1 MATANDA
8 VFMHPAFSWVK
19 TEIERRETIYGSRV
33 RAGNLSA
40 KDHETF
46 LAGKTAWGTIR
57 NGANELLLGKA
68 QKGFGSLYSGTE
80 ATDGGNIIPK
90 PTLSSISVRH
100 DGEYGTLQR
109 ATVTFKVYSIKQLE
123 DIECSILVVGQDV
136 KINYGWSVDNN
147 TNAHKKG
154 EDPNQGEFNGITY
167 NFSYNLNKEGGFDCS
182 FDAVGEGYFTLGTNP
197 HLVGSDTLVEKKS
210 KDGVSEKT
218 FTGFGNIA
226 DNIKTK
232 LEKDDAFKTHG
243 ASGEGLSVFQL
254 NLKAIEL
261 AEGEEKSED
270 GGDRLQ
276 WYISLDKLVELIN
289 SELKKQT
296 SYRTSF
302 VCDPDTTLGHK
313 DPWIKSP
320 AIQHIIFPGLRQ
332 GDYTFKEINKLA
344 NNPNPG
350 VDVQPLIDAFNA
362 ENKDGIKPA
371 TDPNILQFNNNIT
384 GKTGDGFGFNY
395 PGIKDDE
402 IYLGGTLININ
413 TLQSIQNSLTS
424 KRNDVATIKGLLTG
438 IFNLISECSG
448 GVYDL
453 TIVPTEN
460 ETTTNNLIVN
470 KNHTK
475 FTHSSLEKQIVSFK
489 PFGTQSVVRDMSL
502 SAQIPDA
509 LATQAYVATR
519 GAKSGA
525 QSTSYP
531 KPVTGLFTNKCGAN
545 NNIVIDSSGNE
556 TSQNPN
562 ATTPTPITP
571 GGVTPQS
578 VEQKAAAGKRDAA
591 NAVKAQ
597 KLQNHLQVLFG
608 YYKYTRIELD
618 YDEVFV
624 HKLLGEQESIA
635 SALNTYK
642 TLGDND
648 LDKWN
653 QNILLP
659 LKFGVTIDGIN
670 GFKFGDTVAT
680 TYLPKKYKEKISGKF
695 KAVFTVTKVNHSI
708 QNNDWTTTL
717 ETVCRLSV

>member
-33 RAGNLSA
+33 RAGKLSA
-40 KDHETF
+40 KDHDTF

-147 TNAHKKG
+147 TKAHKKG

-197 HLVGSDTLVEKKS
+197 HLVGSDTKLEKES
-210 KDGVSEKT
+210 PDGIAEKT
-218 FTGFGNIA
+218 FTGFGEIA
-226 DNIKTK
+226 ANIKTK

-296 SYRTSF
+296 KYKADF
-302 VCDPDTTLGHK
+302 VCNSSTTLGYK

-320 AIQHIIFPGLRQ
+320 AIQHIIFPGVYQ
-332 GDYTFKEINKLA
+332 GDYTWTEIKRLS

-350 VDVQPLIDAFNA
+350 VNISELQQAFVA
-362 ENKDGIKPA
+362 ENKEGINK
-371 TDPNILQFNNNIT
+371 DVEENILQFNKQPLDFDVKKSWDFARTSQTN
-384 GKTGDGFGFNY
+384 
-395 PGIKDDE
+395 E
-402 IYLGGTLININ
+402 AYLGATLININ

-519 GAKSGA
+519 GANSGV

-531 KPVTGLFTNKCGAN
+531 KPVTGLFTNQCGTN
-545 NNIVIDSSGNE
+545 TSGKTKTQDQLDDE
-556 TSQNPN
+556 KH
-562 ATTPTPITP
+562 I
-571 GGVTPQS
+571 
-578 VEQKAAAGKRDAA
+578 AAGGRYADRPSYVKS

-635 SALNTYK
+635 NALNTYK

-708 QNNDWTTTL
+708 QNNDWTTQL